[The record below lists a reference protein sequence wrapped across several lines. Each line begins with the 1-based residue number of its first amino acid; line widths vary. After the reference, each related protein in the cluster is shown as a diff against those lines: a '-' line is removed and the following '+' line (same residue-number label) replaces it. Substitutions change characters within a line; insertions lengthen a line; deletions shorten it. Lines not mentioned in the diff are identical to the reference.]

1 MRVLPFFLSGEGEG
15 EWRRRQQ
22 RIAQMFARGKVS
34 DGFKGRHRERVEEKE
49 AEEEEEPH
57 LAMHSFGDSRAKQKG
72 WRLLIA
78 FRAPPSPIIASQTT
92 KGAPD

>member
-34 DGFKGRHRERVEEKE
+34 DGFKGRHRERVEEE
-49 AEEEEEPH
+49 EEEEEEPH

-78 FRAPPSPIIASQTT
+78 FRAPPPIIASQTT